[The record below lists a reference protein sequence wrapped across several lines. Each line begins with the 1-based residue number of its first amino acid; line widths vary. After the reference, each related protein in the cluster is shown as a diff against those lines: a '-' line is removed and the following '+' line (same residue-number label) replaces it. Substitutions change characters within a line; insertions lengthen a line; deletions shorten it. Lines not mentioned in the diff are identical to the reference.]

1 MDSVLC
7 RTMFS
12 KTSVLGI
19 AIFFIVALVSAG
31 FMSTN
36 AQNTQQAIAKSP
48 SMASLMS
55 GNNSILKLGVI
66 SMPIVCT
73 TLNDVLNATMSG
85 VFGGDMMGMAG
96 GNNETNST
104 QGMMTDNETNSTQGM
119 MMDLMKQGMEKIP
132 QGEMKKLEVLKN
144 MVFCSPATEK
154 MVKNMMK

>member
-1 MDSVLC
+1 
-7 RTMFS
+7 MFS
-12 KTSVLGI
+12 KTAVLGSG
-19 AIFFIVALVSAG
+19 IFFIVALVSAG

-48 SMASLMS
+48 SMKSLMS
-55 GNNSILKLGVI
+55 GNNSIMKLGVI

-73 TLNDVLNATMSG
+73 TLNDVMNATMSG

-104 QGMMTDNETNSTQGM
+104 QGMMMDNETNSTQGM
-119 MMDLMKQGMEKIP
+119 MMDLMKQGMENMT
-132 QGEMKKLEVLKN
+132 QGDMKKLQVLKD

-154 MVKNMMK
+154 MLKNMMK

>member
-1 MDSVLC
+1 
-7 RTMFS
+7 MFS

>member
-1 MDSVLC
+1 
-7 RTMFS
+7 MFS
-12 KTSVLGI
+12 RTSVLGI

-31 FMSTN
+31 FISTN

-48 SMASLMS
+48 SMKSLMS
-55 GNNSILKLGVI
+55 GGNNSIMKLGVI

-73 TLNDVLNATMSG
+73 TLNDVLNATISG

-119 MMDLMKQGMEKIP
+119 MMDLMKKGMEKIP
-132 QGEMKKLEVLKN
+132 QGDMKKLEVLKD
-144 MVFCSPATEK
+144 MVFCSPAEK

>member
-1 MDSVLC
+1 
-7 RTMFS
+7 MFI

-31 FMSTN
+31 FFSTN
-36 AQNTQQAIAKSP
+36 ALNTQQAIAKSP
-48 SMASLMS
+48 CMKSLMS
-55 GNNSILKLGVI
+55 GNNSIMKLGVI

-85 VFGGDMMGMAG
+85 MFGGDMMGMAG

-104 QGMMTDNETNSTQGM
+104 SGMLME
-119 MMDLMKQGMEKIP
+119 LMKQGMEKIP
-132 QGEMKKLEVLKN
+132 QGDMKKLQMLKD

>member
-1 MDSVLC
+1 
-7 RTMFS
+7 MFS
-12 KTSVLGI
+12 KTGVLGI
-19 AIFFIVALVSAG
+19 SIFFIVALVSTG
-31 FMSTN
+31 LMSTN
-36 AQNTQQAIAKSP
+36 AQNTQQALAKSP
-48 SMASLMS
+48 SMESLMS

-85 VFGGDMMGMAG
+85 MFGGDMMGIAG

-104 QGMMTDNETNSTQGM
+104 SGMLME
-119 MMDLMKQGMEKIP
+119 LMKQGMEKIP
-132 QGEMKKLEVLKN
+132 QGDMKKLQMLKD

>member
-1 MDSVLC
+1 
-7 RTMFS
+7 MFS

-36 AQNTQQAIAKSP
+36 TQTTQQAIAKSP
-48 SMASLMS
+48 SMKSLMS
-55 GNNSILKLGVI
+55 GNNSIMKLGMI

-73 TLNDVLNATMSG
+73 TINDVLNATMSG
-85 VFGGDMMGMAG
+85 VFGGDMMSMAG
-96 GNNETNST
+96 DN
-104 QGMMTDNETNSTQGM
+104 NETNSTQGM
-119 MMDLMKQGMEKIP
+119 MMDLMKQGMENMS
-132 QGEMKKLEVLKN
+132 QGDLKQMQVLKD

>member
-1 MDSVLC
+1 
-7 RTMFS
+7 MFS
-12 KTSVLGI
+12 KTSVLEI
-19 AIFFIVALVSAG
+19 TLFFIVALVSAG

-36 AQNTQQAIAKSP
+36 SQNTQQVIAKSP
-48 SMASLMS
+48 SMKSLMS
-55 GNNSILKLGVI
+55 GNNSIMKLGVI

-104 QGMMTDNETNSTQGM
+104 QGMMMDNETNSTQGM

-132 QGEMKKLEVLKN
+132 AGDMKKLEVLKD

>member
-1 MDSVLC
+1 M
-7 RTMFS
+7 TG
-12 KTSVLGI
+12 VLGI
-19 AIFFIVALVSAG
+19 SILFIVVLVSAG

-48 SMASLMS
+48 DMKSLMS

-85 VFGGDMMGMAG
+85 MFGGDMMGMAG

-104 QGMMTDNETNSTQGM
+104 LGMMADNETNSTSGM

-132 QGEMKKLEVLKN
+132 QGDLKKLQILKD
-144 MVFCSPATEK
+144 MVFCSPANEK

>member
-1 MDSVLC
+1 
-7 RTMFS
+7 MFS
-12 KTSVLGI
+12 KTGVLGI
-19 AIFFIVALVSAG
+19 SIFFIVALVSTG
-31 FMSTN
+31 LMSTN
-36 AQNTQQAIAKSP
+36 AQNTQQALAKSP
-48 SMASLMS
+48 SMESLMS

-85 VFGGDMMGMAG
+85 MFGGDMMGMAG

-104 QGMMTDNETNSTQGM
+104 SGMLME
-119 MMDLMKQGMEKIP
+119 LMKQGMEKIP
-132 QGEMKKLEVLKN
+132 QGDMKKLQMLKD